1 MDPVSPLRKKLI
13 IYFIGFTA
21 ALAGLLFGLDV
32 GVISGALP
40 FLKNDF
46 KLSIGAEGAV
56 VSALLWG
63 AVIGTLISGLLSSR
77 LGRRKTML
85 ISALIFVVGSLL
97 CSISPSEHLLIVA
110 RLFLGVGVFGIT
122 NVLAT
127 FIAIRICGPAGTQ
140 ADHVRRFC
148 HHGCRHDCGRNALQ
162 HGSSKPS

>member
-1 MDPVSPLRKKLI
+1 MAFSRLTSLFDRTKLEKRIIPKETLIDNGAFFKVEEVRRINQLPIPCLGRELTDPLCLFRKLTRRNACSGHQFMDPISPLRKKLI

-63 AVIGTLISGLLSSR
+63 GG
-77 LGRRKTML
+77 
-85 ISALIFVVGSLL
+85 
-97 CSISPSEHLLIVA
+97 
-110 RLFLGVGVFGIT
+110 
-122 NVLAT
+122 
-127 FIAIRICGPAGTQ
+127 
-140 ADHVRRFC
+140 D
-148 HHGCRHDCGRNALQ
+148 RNANQRVTLEPI
-162 HGSSKPS
+162 GSP